1 MNEFEHL
8 PVEGVG
14 VGREQRGRKWR
25 RQQGSWGKGGWVGV
39 EGRGGVWEGV
49 VQALHAISF
58 TPRFK
63 RGQITCTSLTKPT
76 GL

>member
-25 RQQGSWGKGGWVGV
+25 RQQGSWGIGGGWGVGV
-39 EGRGGVWEGV
+39 EGRGGGFGRVLSRHCM
-49 VQALHAISF
+49 Q
-58 TPRFK
+58 
-63 RGQITCTSLTKPT
+63 
-76 GL
+76 